1 MQKDQI
7 GKEKR
12 QTVDLTYRSAALRD
26 EKSGPEVKRK
36 GVCYLMKNGREIEGC
51 TNIQTRFGFWSP
63 TKLFLKMFIPKD
75 FLF

>member
-1 MQKDQI
+1 MADMQKDQI

-51 TNIQTRFGFWSP
+51 TNIQKKVW
-63 TKLFLKMFIPKD
+63 FLIPNQTV
-75 FLF
+75 LENVYS